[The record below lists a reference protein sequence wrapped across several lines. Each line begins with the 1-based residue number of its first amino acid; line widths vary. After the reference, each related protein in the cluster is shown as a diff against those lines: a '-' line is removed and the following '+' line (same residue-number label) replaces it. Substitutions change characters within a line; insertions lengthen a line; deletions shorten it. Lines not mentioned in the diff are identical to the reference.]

1 MDDWNPAPAP
11 TNAAARTY
19 RWRAPSSLSHM
30 ANVARSEPENIF
42 SIRYLHR
49 DQRRRDTGYYPD
61 TPLSMGHP
69 LMKHKPRRP
78 DGSQAKTL
86 PQVGALGW
94 QNISNTNA
102 AMGMKGEARGGA
114 RYT

>member
-1 MDDWNPAPAP
+1 MRPN
-11 TNAAARTY
+11 
-19 RWRAPSSLSHM
+19 
-30 ANVARSEPENIF
+30 ENN
-42 SIRYLHR
+42 HHT
-49 DQRRRDTGYYPD
+49 RRR
-61 TPLSMGHP
+61 LKK
-69 LMKHKPRRP
+69 LRKHKPRRP